1 MDIPQLSMDMSMAK
15 VQDAVGIAML
25 KNSMETME
33 VTGEGMAD
41 MAAAVT
47 ENMVNPALG
56 GNIDLSV

>member
-1 MDIPQLSMDMSMAK
+1 MDMSMAK